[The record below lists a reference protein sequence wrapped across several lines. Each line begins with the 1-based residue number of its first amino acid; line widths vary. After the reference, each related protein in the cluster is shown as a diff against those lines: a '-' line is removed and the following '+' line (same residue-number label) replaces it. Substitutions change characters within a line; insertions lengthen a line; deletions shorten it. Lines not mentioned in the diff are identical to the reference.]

1 MPVAPWITRSKS
13 QPRLRMFCF
22 PYAGGGASIYR
33 LWSKFLPLEVEVC
46 PVHLP
51 GRERKVNEP
60 LFTHITPLIQALTQG
75 LEPYMD
81 IPFTFFGHS
90 MGALIS
96 FEMAR
101 SLRRNGSRGPLHLF
115 LSAHRAPHLPRRH
128 APISHLPESE
138 FVQSVIGLGGTP
150 LAVVQNAELM
160 QLLLP
165 LLRADFEIT
174 ETYHYLAEP
183 PFDCPITAFA
193 SEQDTAVSVQ
203 EVAAW
208 NTQTQGP
215 FSLNIMPGDHFFI
228 HGSQNLLLQH
238 LSQNLTTCLSQLI

>member
-1 MPVAPWITRSKS
+1 
-13 QPRLRMFCF
+13 MFCF

-33 LWSKFLPLEVEVC
+33 LWSRFLPLEVEVC

-60 LFTHITPLIQALTQG
+60 LFTHITPLIEMLTQV
-75 LEPYMD
+75 LDPYMD

-101 SLRRNGSRGPLHLF
+101 SLRKNGSRGPMHLF
-115 LSAHRAPHLPRRH
+115 LSAHRAPQLPRSH

-138 FVQSVIGLGGTP
+138 FVQNVINLGGTP
-150 LAVVQNAELM
+150 LAVIQNAELM

-174 ETYHYLAEP
+174 ETYAYLDEP
-183 PFDCPITAFA
+183 PFDCPITAFGG
-193 SEQDTAVSVQ
+193 ELDTAVSVQ

-208 NTQTQGP
+208 RMQTQGP
-215 FSLNIMPGDHFFI
+215 FALNILAGDHFFI
-228 HGSQNLLLQH
+228 HSNQNLLLRH
-238 LSQNLTTCLSQLI
+238 LSQDLTTLLSQRT